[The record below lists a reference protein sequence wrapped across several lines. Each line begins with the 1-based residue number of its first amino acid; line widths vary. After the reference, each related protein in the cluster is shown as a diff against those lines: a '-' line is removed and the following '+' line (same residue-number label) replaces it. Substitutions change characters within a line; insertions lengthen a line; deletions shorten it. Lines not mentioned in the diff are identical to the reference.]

1 MLVESR
7 GPFAQAAVALSVAL
21 AADGVDRQARAVE
34 RRPRELVEGV
44 VRDVQPVE
52 VRQLLGREIL
62 RQLAELVVG
71 QIERGHRSRVFAG
84 ERPFGDF
91 VDHVAAQD
99 DVCDE
104 RSRRAE
110 TFGEL
115 RELVRREREL
125 FDVQALERA
134 VLFAFE
140 AVNLVVGEID
150 RFDGELALGRE
161 DVGELRE
168 FVVGRREGLDVV
180 HGAEKAVPVGGQ
192 RREFVVV
199 EVELRGSHFFSE
211 RMDGPDLVL
220 GQVQQADLLEVPERF
235 RHFPEIVVADV
246 ENL

>member
-34 RRPRELVEGV
+34 RRPRELVERV
-44 VRDVQPVE
+44 ERDVQPVE
-52 VRQLLGREIL
+52 VGQLLGREIL

-71 QIERGHRSRVFAG
+71 QVERGHRSRVLAG

-99 DVCDE
+99 DVRDE

-110 TFGEL
+110 AFGEL

-125 FDVQALERA
+125 FDVQAPEGA
-134 VLFAFE
+134 VLLAFE
-140 AVNLVVGEID
+140 AVDLVVGEID
-150 RFDGELALGRE
+150 LPDGELALGRE

-180 HGAEKAVPVGGQ
+180 HGAEKPVSVGGK
-192 RREFVVV
+192 RRELVVV
-199 EVELRGSHFFSE
+199 EIELHGSHLLAQ
-211 RMDGPDLVL
+211 RMDRLDLVL
-220 GQVQQADLLEVPERF
+220 GQVQQTDLLQVPERF
-235 RHFPEIVVADV
+235 RHFPEVVVADV

>member
-1 MLVESR
+1 MGDRVVDLAQVVRADVESAQAGVLVESR

-71 QIERGHRSRVFAG
+71 QVERGHRSRVFAG

-115 RELVRREREL
+115 RELVRREREPGIPP
-125 FDVQALERA
+125 VHPPR
-134 VLFAFE
+134 
-140 AVNLVVGEID
+140 G
-150 RFDGELALGRE
+150 
-161 DVGELRE
+161 
-168 FVVGRREGLDVV
+168 VGRPCRAR
-180 HGAEKAVPVGGQ
+180 GAAG
-192 RREFVVV
+192 RRP
-199 EVELRGSHFFSE
+199 RKNR
-211 RMDGPDLVL
+211 RM
-220 GQVQQADLLEVPERF
+220 AR
-235 RHFPEIVVADV
+235 
-246 ENL
+246 